1 LSKCTVKIILLIVS
15 NLLGMI
21 AAMHDITRHR
31 ELVVKK
37 PPKGSEKGEIM
48 DPNSFPI

>member
-1 LSKCTVKIILLIVS
+1 MYSKDHSLNFS